1 MRVSSISIVLI
12 AALFLGNECA
22 RADET
27 APATSPAPA
36 ALSVS
41 PEIESVVKGNNEF
54 AFDLFSRLQK
64 ESKGN
69 LFFSPFS
76 ISTALAMTYAGARDG
91 TEQQM
96 AQVLHFPADQAQLHP
111 AMAKLMAG
119 LLNPGEKKPPYE
131 LSVANALWGA
141 KGADFL
147 KEFLDL
153 NRRNYKAGLTTLDF
167 AGDTEGARKTI
178 NAWVEKETRD
188 KIKELIKP
196 GMLDGLTKLVLTNA
210 IYFHGDWMNQFKKDQ
225 THDAPFTLDDG
236 SQVSVP
242 MMHQREKF
250 NYVERPDWKALEL
263 PYVGGDLSMILLL
276 PAAPEGMATLEE
288 QLPAHFEDG
297 TAHMRKIE
305 VNVSLPRFK
314 VAAQFELAKT
324 LAEMGMPAAFS
335 GQVDFSG
342 MDGRKDLYISK
353 VIHKAYVDV
362 NEQGTEAAA
371 ATAVVV
377 RATATRPIFFNA
389 DHPFLF
395 LIRDNR
401 TKSILFLG
409 RLADPRPSA
418 E

>member
-1 MRVSSISIVLI
+1 MGVVCL
-12 AALFLGNECA
+12 AALLFGNESA
-22 RADET
+22 RADEAAP
-27 APATSPAPA
+27 APATTPAPA
-36 ALSVS
+36 VA
-41 PEIESVVKGNNEF
+41 PEVESVVKGNNEF

-76 ISTALAMTYAGARDG
+76 ISSALAMTYAGARG
-91 TEQQM
+91 ATERQM
-96 AQVLHFPADQAQLHP
+96 AQVLHFPAGEEKFHP
-111 AMAKLMAG
+111 AMAKLMAS

-141 KGADFL
+141 KGESFL

-153 NRRNYKAGLTTLDF
+153 NLRCYKAGLTTLDF
-167 AGDTEGARKTI
+167 AGDAEGSRKTI
-178 NAWVEKETRD
+178 NSWVEKETRD

-196 GMLDGLTKLVLTNA
+196 GILDGRTRLVLTNA
-210 IYFHGDWMNQFKKDQ
+210 IYFRGDWMSQFKKDQ

-236 SQVSVP
+236 SKVSVP
-242 MMHQREKF
+242 MMRQREKF
-250 NYVERPDWKALEL
+250 NYGEWPNGQALEM
-263 PYVGGDLSMILLL
+263 PYAGGDLSMILLL
-276 PAAPEGMATLEE
+276 PRAPEDMAKLAAE
-288 QLPAHFEDG
+288 LPARLSDW
-297 TAHMRKIE
+297 AAQVRKVE
-305 VNVSLPRFK
+305 VNVALPQFK
-314 VAAQFELAKT
+314 VTAEFELRDT
-324 LAEMGMPAAFS
+324 LAAMGMPDAFS
-335 GQVDFSG
+335 GQADFSG
-342 MDGRKDLYISK
+342 MDNRKDLCISN

-377 RATATRPIFFNA
+377 RATAMRPIFFNA
-389 DHPFLF
+389 DRPFLF

-409 RLADPRPSA
+409 RLADPRASA